1 MPSTAELKA
10 AFLDSIKPGVSLD
23 DTFFR
28 KLYGWSMTDPE
39 FLETAVL
46 IGETLWGLPI
56 REPYQSWVQAYEAEQ
71 EQISREVGE
80 WYGKR
85 MDQQREEVKGW
96 NRVDLHQKSD
106 RELLSLLKSLNSRRQ
121 A

>member
-39 FLETAVL
+39 FLETAVFT
-46 IGETLWGLPI
+46 GETLWGLPI
-56 REPYQSWVQAYEAEQ
+56 RESYQSWVQAYEAEQ